1 MQERRIAGTIVKA
14 IKTEKTKKPAKKT
27 GNLTPFSDIV
37 RLAIPNKGRIAAPI
51 MELVEKSGLHL
62 AEVGER
68 RLVTRTLDPHVEI
81 LFARPVDIPEYVA
94 TGAADLGIT
103 GHDMV
108 IERESDVEELLDLQ
122 FGKAKLVLAVH
133 EDSAVTSAKELAG
146 KKIATEF
153 PVITRTYFAQQKVK
167 VNVVLVG
174 GACEATP
181 QLGIADAII
190 DLSSSG
196 TTLKTNRLR
205 VIDEVLQT
213 STFLIANKESLRTKK
228 EKIDEIHLALESV
241 IRARGQCYL
250 MMNVKRA
257 SLEAVKNVLPGLSG
271 PTVME
276 VASNENLVAVHA
288 VVNEERVYS
297 LINALRRAGAKDI
310 LVMAIQRMI
319 R

>member
-1 MQERRIAGTIVKA
+1 MKA
-14 IKTEKTKKPAKKT
+14 IKAEKINKVSKKPRNT
-27 GNLTPFSDIV
+27 TPFSDIV

-62 AEVGER
+62 ADMGER
-68 RLVTRTLDPHVEI
+68 RLITRTLDPHVEI

-108 IERESDVEELLDLQ
+108 VERESDVEELLDLQ

-133 EDSAVTSAKELAG
+133 EDSPVTSAKQLAG

-153 PVITRTYFAQQKVK
+153 PVITRTYFGEQKVK
-167 VNVVLVG
+167 VDVVLVG

-213 STFLIANKESLRTKK
+213 STFLIANRESLRIKK

-250 MMNVKRA
+250 MMNVKRS
-257 SLEAVKNVLPGLSG
+257 SLDAVKNVLPGLSG
-271 PTVME
+271 PTVMD

-297 LINALRRAGAKDI
+297 LINSLRRAGAKDI

>member
-1 MQERRIAGTIVKA
+1 VKA
-14 IKTEKTKKPAKKT
+14 IKPEKTKKVTKKT
-27 GNLTPFSDIV
+27 GNPTPFSDIV

-51 MELVEKSGLHL
+51 MDLVEKSGLHL

-68 RLVTRTLDPHVEI
+68 RLITRTLDPHVEI

-133 EDSAVTSAKELAG
+133 EDSAFTSAKQLAG

-153 PVITRTYFAQQKVK
+153 PVITRTYFGKQKVK

-181 QLGIADAII
+181 HLGIADAII

-250 MMNVKRA
+250 MMNVKRT
-257 SLEAVKNVLPGLSG
+257 SLDAVKSVLPGLSG
-271 PTVME
+271 PTVMD
-276 VASNENLVAVHA
+276 VASSENLVAVHA

>member
-1 MQERRIAGTIVKA
+1 MP
-14 IKTEKTKKPAKKT
+14 PAKKT
-27 GNLTPFSDIV
+27 GKKPRDTKPFSAIV

-51 MELVEKSGLHL
+51 MDLVEKSGLHL
-62 AEVGER
+62 AESGEQR
-68 RLVTRTLDPHVEI
+68 RLITKTLDPHVEI

-94 TGAADLGIT
+94 NGAADLGIT

-108 IERESDVEELLDLQ
+108 VERGSDVIELLDLQ
-122 FGKAKLVLAVH
+122 VGRAKLVLAVH
-133 EDSAVTSAKELAG
+133 EDSEITDPKQLSGL
-146 KKIATEF
+146 KIATEF
-153 PVITRTYFAQQKVK
+153 PVMTRTYFRNHKIDI
-167 VNVVLVG
+167 NIVLVG

-181 QLGIADAII
+181 HLGIADAIV

-205 VIDEVLQT
+205 VIDEVLVT
-213 STFLIANKESLRTKK
+213 STYLIANRNSLEAKK

-250 MMNVKRA
+250 MMNVKRS
-257 SLEAVKNVLPGLSG
+257 SLDTVQRILPGLSG
-271 PTVME
+271 PTVMD
-276 VASNENLVAVHA
+276 VASSEGLVAVHA
-288 VVNEERVYS
+288 VVNEERVYA
-297 LINALRRAGAKDI
+297 LISQLKRAGAKDI

>member
-1 MQERRIAGTIVKA
+1 MP
-14 IKTEKTKKPAKKT
+14 PAKKT
-27 GNLTPFSDIV
+27 GKKSRDTKPFSDIV

-51 MELVEKSGLHL
+51 IDLVEKSGLHL
-62 AEVGER
+62 AEAGEQR
-68 RLVTRTLDPHVEI
+68 RLITKTLDPHVEI

-108 IERESDVEELLDLQ
+108 VERGSDVAELLDLQ
-122 FGKAKLVLAVH
+122 SGRARLVLAVH
-133 EDSAVTSAKELAG
+133 EDSEITRADQLAG
-146 KKIATEF
+146 LKVATEF
-153 PVITRTYFAQQKVK
+153 PTITRAYFKKQNIAVD
-167 VNVVLVG
+167 VVLVG

-181 QLGIADAII
+181 HLGIADAII

-205 VIDEVLQT
+205 VIDEVMVT
-213 STFLIANKESLRTKK
+213 STQLIANRESLRAKK

-257 SLEAVKNVLPGLSG
+257 SLDAVRRLLPGLSG
-271 PTVME
+271 PTVMD
-276 VASNENLVAVHA
+276 VASSEGLVAVHA
-288 VVNEERVYS
+288 VVNEERVYM
-297 LINALRRAGAKDI
+297 LINQLKHAGAKDI

>member
-1 MQERRIAGTIVKA
+1 MAQR
-14 IKTEKTKKPAKKT
+14 TKSGRKNNNP
-27 GNLTPFSDIV
+27 LPFSEIV

-51 MELVEKSGLHL
+51 MDLVEKSGLHL
-62 AEVGER
+62 PDIGER
-68 RLVTRTLDPHVEI
+68 RLITRTLDPHVEI

-108 IERESDVEELLDLQ
+108 TERESDVEELLDLQ
-122 FGKAKLVLAVH
+122 SGKAKLVLAVH
-133 EDSAVTSAKELAG
+133 EDSAITSVKQLAG
-146 KKIATEF
+146 MKVATEF
-153 PVITRTYFAQQKVK
+153 PVITKAYFARYKIKVQI
-167 VNVVLVG
+167 VLVG

-181 QLGIADAII
+181 HLGIADAIV

-205 VIDEVLQT
+205 VVDEVLET

-250 MMNVKRA
+250 MMNVKRS
-257 SLEAVKNVLPGLSG
+257 SLNAVKRVLPGLSG
-271 PTVME
+271 PTVMD
-276 VASNENLVAVHA
+276 VASTENLVAVHA
-288 VVNEERVYS
+288 VVNEDRVYS
-297 LINALRRAGAKDI
+297 LINALKRAGAKDI
-310 LVMAIQRMI
+310 LVMSIQRMI

>member
-1 MQERRIAGTIVKA
+1 MNMA
-14 IKTEKTKKPAKKT
+14 KPAKSPQK
-27 GNLTPFSDIV
+27 NRDTPLFSEVV

-51 MELVEKSGLHL
+51 MDLVEKSGLHL
-62 AEVGER
+62 AETGER
-68 RLVTRTLDPHVEI
+68 RLITKTLDPHVEI

-103 GHDMV
+103 GHDLV

-133 EDSAVTSAKELAG
+133 EDSGITSVKQLEG

-153 PVITRTYFAQQKVK
+153 PVITRTYFARHKVK
-167 VNVVLVG
+167 VNVVIVG

-181 QLGIADAII
+181 HLGIADAII

-205 VIDEVLQT
+205 VIDEVLTT
-213 STFLIANKESLRTKK
+213 STQLIANRESLKTKK
-228 EKIDEIHLALESV
+228 DKIEEIHLALESV

-250 MMNVKRA
+250 MMNVKRS
-257 SLEAVKNVLPGLSG
+257 SLDAVKRLLPGLSG
-271 PTVME
+271 PTVMD
-276 VASNENLVAVHA
+276 VASSENLVAVHA

-297 LINALRRAGAKDI
+297 LINALKRAGAKDI